1 MDVTENPLRFE
12 QAHTIVATAPA
23 AQAALAACSHEVL
36 DCLDAARSGAELSF
50 EQGLL
55 LATADGAALD
65 TLVAVAD
72 AMRRET
78 VGDTVT
84 YVVNRNINFTNVCF
98 VGCSF
103 CGFARGA
110 GAADA
115 YSLSAEDVVRKA
127 REAWELGATEVCIQG
142 GLPRDLDGFFYRDLL
157 RAIKRVIPGMHVH
170 AFSPMEISY
179 GVDKTGMALRDYL
192 QMMKDE
198 GLGSIPGT
206 AAEIL
211 DDRVRRE
218 LSPNKLPVAR
228 WVEIITT
235 AHEMGIPTTST
246 MMYGHVEEP
255 ADWVRHI
262 LLLRGIQEQTGGF
275 TEFVPLGF
283 IHQNTRLY
291 RHGGARPG
299 ARREEHLRVHALA
312 RVLLHGSIRNLQVSW
327 VKLGFEMSLACLN
340 AGGNDF
346 SGTLMEESI
355 SKAAGATFG
364 EFVAPE
370 EFRRLIRSIGRVAAE
385 RTTTY
390 KIRRLYDEPEEFA
403 VKSPAT
409 LQLAPQEKHVHY
421 AEGSY

>member
-1 MDVTENPLRFE
+1 MSATNIPLRTE
-12 QAHTIVATAPA
+12 EAPLPGA
-23 AQAALAACSHEVL
+23 AASNLDAVLAACSREMR
-36 DCLDAARSGAELSF
+36 DCLDAARSGSEHSF

-55 LATADGAALD
+55 LANADGAALD
-65 TLVAVAD
+65 ALVAVAD
-72 AMRRET
+72 ALRRET
-78 VGDTVT
+78 VGDTIT

-142 GLPRDLDGFFYRDLL
+142 GLPRDLNGFFYRDLL
-157 RAIKRVIPGMHVH
+157 RAIKRAIPEMHVH

-179 GVDKTGMALRDYL
+179 GVDKTGMPLHDYL

-228 WVEIITT
+228 WIEIITT
-235 AHEMGIPTTST
+235 AHELGIPTTST

-255 ADWVRHI
+255 ADWVRHL
-262 LLLRGIQEQTGGF
+262 LLLRGIQKRTGGF

-299 ARREEHLRVHALA
+299 ARREEHLRVHALS
-312 RVLLHGSIRNLQVSW
+312 RILLHGLIRNVQVSW
-327 VKLGFEMSLACLN
+327 VKLGFELSLACLN
-340 AGGNDF
+340 AGANDF

-355 SKAAGATFG
+355 SKTAGATFG
-364 EFVAPE
+364 ESVQPQ
-370 EFRRLIRSIGRVAAE
+370 EFRRLIRSIGRVPAE
-385 RTTTY
+385 RTTIY
-390 KIRRLYDEPEEFA
+390 KIRRLFDEPEA
-403 VKSPAT
+403 LPANSSAP
-409 LQLAPQEKHVHY
+409 LQLAPRENLVHY
-421 AEGSY
+421 SEGSY